1 MEYGHR
7 QELKSA
13 DASERTTR
21 MMRSVRE
28 ILEEQG
34 QGHLLDA
41 ANFESSSEAPTMPPR
56 PMPGAA
62 TAACAADKGG
72 VQRPPHMRGAMSAPK
87 PTPVEA
93 APAPAPQPAPVAVPV
108 AATPEKPRSLLSRL
122 IRR

>member
-7 QELKSA
+7 QELKSE

-34 QGHLLDA
+34 QAHLLDA
-41 ANFESSSEAPTMPPR
+41 VNFESASEAATMPPR

-72 VQRPPHMRGAMSAPK
+72 VQRPPHMRGSMSAPAPK
-87 PTPVEA
+87 PVEA
-93 APAPAPQPAPVAVPV
+93 APAPAPQPAPVDVPV
-108 AATPEKPRSLLSRL
+108 AASSQKTRSLLSRL